1 MQLKYSIFSLQKRL
15 LALIMLVTFV
25 FLVLAGRL
33 IFLQV
38 IKAEELQTLASS
50 QWTRALP
57 IVAKRGDI
65 LDTKGSVLATSYT
78 TYDVYVRS
86 KNVVDKGE
94 VASHLSSV
102 LNISYDTVYN
112 KISNSITSEVLIKM
126 QVDENTIKKIVD
138 KNLPGIYISQNVKR
152 YYPYNSL
159 LSKVIGYTT
168 IDGIGQTGLE
178 MYYDKFLQGVDG
190 KSLVESDVKGIE
202 LGNTLDTFIPAVDGL
217 TITLTIDANIQ
228 LIVENVLAQIMVDH
242 KPKQASAII
251 MNAKNGE
258 IVAMA
263 SLPSLDNNNLPRDAV
278 STLNALSKNTMIVDV
293 YEPGSTFKILT
304 TAAAL
309 NENVTKTTDKF
320 YDSGYKIVDGQ
331 KIKCWRTIGH
341 GSETLVEGF
350 CNSCNV
356 VFMELAL
363 RLGKEKLYNY
373 LQNFGIGSKTGVD
386 FAGESGGIL
395 MNIDSVQNVDL
406 ARIGF
411 GQAVAV
417 TPLQLIS
424 AVCCAVN
431 GGTLYEPH
439 FVKQIGDTQLTS
451 TIIRKN
457 VVSQETSNTINMM
470 MEEVVSVKGGKESF
484 VEGYRIGGKTGT
496 AQKYENG
503 VIANGKYVSS
513 FIGTYPADNPE
524 YVMLLCVDEPSS
536 GAYYGSVVASPYAK
550 QIFSGMF
557 DYKNIKPSNFVE
569 QEQVTVPNLVGKT
582 ISEAYSVLN
591 GKGFYFEVDG
601 EDGIV
606 VSQFPSPDTKL
617 YIGSTILLKL
627 G

>member
-217 TITLTIDANIQ
+217 TITLTIDANI
-228 LIVENVLAQIMVDH
+228 
-242 KPKQASAII
+242 KCYY
-251 MNAKNGE
+251 
-258 IVAMA
+258 
-263 SLPSLDNNNLPRDAV
+263 
-278 STLNALSKNTMIVDV
+278 
-293 YEPGSTFKILT
+293 YE
-304 TAAAL
+304 
-309 NENVTKTTDKF
+309 
-320 YDSGYKIVDGQ
+320 
-331 KIKCWRTIGH
+331 C
-341 GSETLVEGF
+341 
-350 CNSCNV
+350 
-356 VFMELAL
+356 
-363 RLGKEKLYNY
+363 
-373 LQNFGIGSKTGVD
+373 
-386 FAGESGGIL
+386 
-395 MNIDSVQNVDL
+395 
-406 ARIGF
+406 
-411 GQAVAV
+411 
-417 TPLQLIS
+417 
-424 AVCCAVN
+424 
-431 GGTLYEPH
+431 
-439 FVKQIGDTQLTS
+439 
-451 TIIRKN
+451 
-457 VVSQETSNTINMM
+457 
-470 MEEVVSVKGGKESF
+470 
-484 VEGYRIGGKTGT
+484 
-496 AQKYENG
+496 
-503 VIANGKYVSS
+503 
-513 FIGTYPADNPE
+513 
-524 YVMLLCVDEPSS
+524 
-536 GAYYGSVVASPYAK
+536 
-550 QIFSGMF
+550 
-557 DYKNIKPSNFVE
+557 
-569 QEQVTVPNLVGKT
+569 
-582 ISEAYSVLN
+582 
-591 GKGFYFEVDG
+591 
-601 EDGIV
+601 
-606 VSQFPSPDTKL
+606 
-617 YIGSTILLKL
+617 
-627 G
+627 